1 MRMIY
6 AGAGGKSYDHPS
18 LRPVGR
24 SGDRFIELVGEDL
37 IELPAGSSLVL
48 IPGGTPVGINAKGNF
63 LPLEKELGNKGP
75 SFAVGAL
82 LPQGYTR
89 TFIPAFR
96 RSRSQKPLP
105 LMGYAAVAWINGKIC
120 VAAVRTDDP
129 ERWDPAFY
137 NTPELPGLVE
147 KKCSELPGNRIL
159 HQLSKCALEYGCFT
173 AQNIFYTRWE
183 GGIPVSVTCNAS
195 CLGCIS
201 LQPSECCPAPQ
212 SRITFTPTEDEV
224 VDLGYRHLKGA
235 GGSIISFGQGCEGE
249 PTLAAGLIR
258 DAILGIRRKTDRG
271 TININTNA
279 GNYQGIEVL
288 CQAGLDSIRV
298 SLISAREEVY
308 NCYHR
313 PRDYDLADVLTSV
326 KTAVKKGVFVSLN
339 LLVCP
344 GLTDR
349 EEEVCALTGF
359 VRENGVN
366 MVQLRNLNIDPDYLF
381 ANIPPSEGDIIG
393 IPGLISA
400 LKAVRGLKVGN
411 FTRPVEKM
419 LTRD

>member
-6 AGAGGKSYDHPS
+6 AVADGKSYDHPS
-18 LRPVGR
+18 LRPAGR
-24 SGDRFIELVGEDL
+24 SGDRFVELVEEDL

-48 IPGGTPVGINAKGNF
+48 IPGGTPVGINAKGSF
-63 LPLEKELGNKGP
+63 LPLESGVLSKC
-75 SFAVGAL
+75 SVFAVGAL

-105 LMGYAAVAWINGKIC
+105 LMGYAAVAWRKGKVF

-129 ERWDPAFY
+129 HRWDPAFY

-147 KKCSELPGNRIL
+147 KVCDELPGNRIL
-159 HQLSKCALEYGCFT
+159 QQLSKCALEYGCFT

-212 SRITFTPTEDEV
+212 SRITFAPTVDEV
-224 VDLGYRHLKGA
+224 VDLGYRHLRGS
-235 GGSIISFGQGCEGE
+235 GGSSIISFGQGCEGE
-249 PTLAAGLIR
+249 PALAANLIR
-258 DAILGIRRKTDRG
+258 DAILGIRCKTDLG
-271 TININTNA
+271 TINMNTNA
-279 GNYQGIEVL
+279 GNCQGLEIL
-288 CQAGLDSIRV
+288 CQAGIDSIRV

-308 NCYHR
+308 SRYHR
-313 PRDYDLADVLTSV
+313 PRNYDLSDVRTSV
-326 KTAVKKGVFVSLN
+326 KTAVKKGVFVALN

-381 ANIPPSEGDIIG
+381 ANIPPSKGEIIG

-400 LKAVRGLKVGN
+400 LKAVHGLEVGN
-411 FTRPVEKM
+411 FTRPVEK
-419 LTRD
+419 TSD